1 MRLPNR
7 KPGKYTFPTF
17 DPNITQAKLEEL
29 KQQLALTEK
38 KLPQAI
44 KEVQQ
49 YGENGDFSENAEYQV
64 AKGRLRGLNKAVEEL
79 RYQINHAVLIPEPTD
94 ATTVQI
100 GHTVTVQVNGVEKT
114 FTILGS
120 TETNPAAGIISYQS
134 PVGAALLGKK
144 VGDTVKIKTGAGEVT
159 YLVAGI
165 DTF

>member
-7 KPGKYTFPTF
+7 KPGKYTFPQF

-29 KQQLALTEK
+29 KQHLANVRK

-79 RYQINHAVLIPEPTD
+79 QYQINHAIIIPTPTD
-94 ATTVQI
+94 TRTVQI

-134 PVGAALLGKK
+134 PVGAALLGHS
-144 VGDTVKIKTGAGEVT
+144 VGDTVMGYTVSA
-159 YLVAGI
+159 I
-165 DTF
+165 D

>member
-159 YLVAGI
+159 YLVAGM
-165 DTF
+165 

>member
-7 KPGKYTFPTF
+7 KPGKHTFPQF
-17 DPNITQAKLEEL
+17 DPNITAAKLLEL
-29 KQQLALTEK
+29 QQELAQVEK

-64 AKGRLRGLNKAVEEL
+64 AKGRLRSLNRTVDEL
-79 RYQINHAVLIPEPTD
+79 QYQINHAVIIPKPTD
-94 ATTVQI
+94 IITVQI
-100 GHTVTVQVNGVEKT
+100 GHHVTVQVDGVKKT

-120 TETNPAAGIISYQS
+120 TESNPPAGIISYQS
-134 PVGAALLGKK
+134 RVGAALLGKK

-159 YLVAGI
+159 YLVTGI
-165 DTF
+165 DSF